1 MRHDPLT
8 PASSGVGGSPDA
20 GLTRREIRERE
31 RALELAAAL
40 SAPESSAASQP
51 VVAESPAAESPAAE
65 SPAAEV
71 ESDVFEIPV
80 PADVPSVSRAADDA
94 FLALLNPEGVT
105 APDAA
110 PEAAAATASD
120 PAVALAGAS
129 APAADDAPF
138 DDASATPSTAVLP
151 AIVPATSVP
160 GRDRAALRVELP
172 AADLPP
178 APAQPSSRREA
189 RSTVADDVTA
199 PSRGRRAAPVRSLPE
214 RAGVPTAPIPVPA
227 QTSVTRRVSRHLA
240 AKGMAGLAI
249 VVVALLA
256 VATSTPA
263 NALLSAADVQ
273 QAAAIAAA
281 TGTDSG
287 VAQTV
292 TVGDDVS
299 AYAVQRDGYDTSTVA
314 QVAAE
319 SGIRLEA
326 SFTNDPNGTVQWPFR
341 VGVHIG
347 DQFGARDCA
356 GCSSDHHGQDF
367 NPGLGAPIQA
377 IADGVVSY
385 AEDGDGDLGVHMM
398 IDHVINGQVV
408 TSVYAHMI
416 HGSML
421 FKEGDTVK
429 VGDVIGKTGDTGMST
444 GPHLHFE
451 IRLGGKT
458 GPWTDPLEWLY
469 ANVN

>member
-1 MRHDPLT
+1 M
-8 PASSGVGGSPDA
+8 
-20 GLTRREIRERE
+20 
-31 RALELAAAL
+31 
-40 SAPESSAASQP
+40 
-51 VVAESPAAESPAAE
+51 AESPAPET
-65 SPAAEV
+65 
-71 ESDVFEIPV
+71 ESDIFEIPV

-94 FLALLNPEGVT
+94 FLALLNPEGVS

-110 PEAAAATASD
+110 PQGAAAEVAAPA
-120 PAVALAGAS
+120 PAVAS

-172 AADLPP
+172 AADLAP

-227 QTSVTRRVSRHLA
+227 PASVTRRVSRHLA

-299 AYAVQRDGYDTSTVA
+299 ASAVQRDGYDTSTVA
-314 QVAAE
+314 EVAAE

>member
-1 MRHDPLT
+1 MLHDPLT

-31 RALELAAAL
+31 RALELAAA
-40 SAPESSAASQP
+40 SSASDSTGTSQP
-51 VVAESPAAESPAAE
+51 VEDERPSAAAEAAAAE
-65 SPAAEV
+65 L
-71 ESDVFEIPV
+71 PV
-80 PADVPSVSRAADDA
+80 PADVPTVSRAADDA
-94 FLALLNPEGVT
+94 FFSLLNPEGV

-110 PEAAAATASD
+110 PEAAPIAAPDASS
-120 PAVALAGAS
+120 AGPVVPVS
-129 APAADDAPF
+129 DDAPF
-138 DDASATPSTAVLP
+138 DDASASPSTAVLP
-151 AIVPATSVP
+151 ALVPATSVP
-160 GRDRAALRVELP
+160 ARDRAALRVDLP

-178 APAQPSSRREA
+178 APPQPSSRREA
-189 RSTVADDVTA
+189 RSTLADEVTA

-214 RAGVPTAPIPVPA
+214 AASAPKAPTPPVA
-227 QTSVTRRVSRHLA
+227 QPSVSRRVSRHLA
-240 AKGMAGLAI
+240 AKGMASLAI

-256 VATSTPA
+256 VATTTPA
-263 NALLSAADVQ
+263 NALLSADDV
-273 QAAAIAAA
+273 QAAAVAAA

-299 AYAVQRDGYDTSTVA
+299 VYAVQRDGYDTSTVA

-385 AEDGDGDLGVHMM
+385 VEDGDGSLGVHMM
-398 IDHVINGQVV
+398 IDHVIDGQVV

-469 ANVN
+469 AHVN

>member
-1 MRHDPLT
+1 MLHDPLT

-31 RALELAAAL
+31 RARELAAEQ
-40 SAPESSAASQP
+40 SAPGSSAASQP
-51 VVAESPAAESPAAE
+51 VEAESPAAETEPEA
-65 SPAAEV
+65 
-71 ESDVFEIPV
+71 FEIPV
-80 PADVPSVSRAADDA
+80 PADIPSVSRAADDE
-94 FLALLNPEGVT
+94 FLALLNPGLT
-105 APDAA
+105 AADAA
-110 PEAAAATASD
+110 PEVAPVAAETAFDAA
-120 PAVALAGAS
+120 PAS
-129 APAADDAPF
+129 APSDDAPF
-138 DDASATPSTAVLP
+138 DDVSAFPSTAALP

-178 APAQPSSRREA
+178 APNQSSSRREA
-189 RSTVADDVTA
+189 RSTIAEDVTA
-199 PSRGRRAAPVRSLPE
+199 PTRGRRAAPVRSLPE
-214 RAGVPTAPIPVPA
+214 RAGVPTAPVPVPA
-227 QTSVTRRVSRHLA
+227 QASVSRRVSRHLA

-273 QAAAIAAA
+273 AAAAVAAA

-385 AEDGDGDLGVHMM
+385 AQDGEGDLGVHMM
-398 IDHVINGQVV
+398 IDHVIDGQVV
-408 TSVYAHMI
+408 TSVYAHMV

-429 VGDVIGKTGDTGMST
+429 VGDVIGKTGNTGMST

-451 IRLGGKT
+451 IRLGGRT

-469 ANVN
+469 AHVN

>member
-1 MRHDPLT
+1 M
-8 PASSGVGGSPDA
+8 
-20 GLTRREIRERE
+20 E
-31 RALELAAAL
+31 RARELAAEL
-40 SAPESSAASQP
+40 AAEAT
-51 VVAESPAAESPAAE
+51 VAPAAP
-65 SPAAEV
+65 V
-71 ESDVFEIPV
+71 EI
-80 PADVPSVSRAADDA
+80 DVPSVANATDDTADEA
-94 FLALLNPEGVT
+94 VT
-105 APDAA
+105 
-110 PEAAAATASD
+110 
-120 PAVALAGAS
+120 G
-129 APAADDAPF
+129 
-138 DDASATPSTAVLP
+138 PSTAVLP
-151 AIVPATSVP
+151 IVDIAATTIPA
-160 GRDRAALRVELP
+160 RDRAALRVELP

-189 RSTVADDVTA
+189 RTADDDQVTP
-199 PSRGRRAAPVRSLPE
+199 PSRGRRAAPAGSLPE
-214 RAGVPTAPIPVPA
+214 RGSVPTAAVPA
-227 QTSVTRRVSRHLA
+227 AAQASVSRRVSRHLA
-240 AKGMAGLAI
+240 AKGMAGLVI

-273 QAAAIAAA
+273 AAAAVAAA

-287 VAQTV
+287 EAQTV
-292 TVGDDVS
+292 TVGDDVTADS
-299 AYAVQRDGYDTSTVA
+299 VQRDGYDTSTVA

-347 DQFGARDCA
+347 DRFGSRDCA
-356 GCSSDHHGQDF
+356 GCSSNHHGQDF

-385 AEDGDGDLGVHMM
+385 VEDGDGDLGVHMM
-398 IDHVINGQVV
+398 IDHVINGEVV

-451 IRLGGKT
+451 IRLGGKD

-469 ANVN
+469 ANTN